1 MSRIKITISSLF
13 QKYNIEL
20 PSSTLLTPD
29 RQQNL
34 KNLLKD
40 YYTCLV
46 KHLKSE
52 HKEYQSA
59 LRLHKKILESKGE
72 VSADRK
78 EKLETLQTNF
88 EKLLSSAQTMSDLL
102 NETLPELPKDEQ
114 IQSGGVV
121 LDMIDDSNE
130 TQLDPWGDEETKSF
144 YVDLPDLRLFLPNYA
159 PKIPDPV
166 VSEEPA
172 LTEEALDMDI
182 VPEQLE
188 VEVEESTVLAEEV
201 GKCSTPEPILPEET
215 ASTAAGNSASGNR
228 QHFATFLKNL
238 VNCVNKELI
247 DSAAIEFL
255 LNLNTKSNRKK
266 LTTGI
271 FGVKR

>member
-1 MSRIKITISSLF
+1 M
-13 QKYNIEL
+13 
-20 PSSTLLTPD
+20 
-29 RQQNL
+29 
-34 KNLLKD
+34 
-40 YYTCLV
+40 V
-46 KHLKSE
+46 KHLKTE

-72 VSADRK
+72 VSSDRK
-78 EKLETLQTNF
+78 EKLDTLQTGF

-102 NETLPELPKDEQ
+102 NEVLPELPKDEQ
-114 IQSGGVV
+114 VQSGGVV
-121 LDMIDDSNE
+121 LDMIEDSND
-130 TQLDPWGDEETKSF
+130 TNLDPWGDEETKMF
-144 YVDLPDLRLFLPNYA
+144 YMELPDLRLFLPNYA
-159 PKIPDPV
+159 PKIQEPV
-166 VSEEPA
+166 QPEEAP

-182 VPEQLE
+182 EPEQLE
-188 VEVEESTVLAEEV
+188 VEESAVLVEEG
-201 GKCSTPEPILPEET
+201 GKSSTPEPVLPEESTPT
-215 ASTAAGNSASGNR
+215 ATGQTVAGNR

-266 LTTGI
+266 LTTAI

>member
-1 MSRIKITISSLF
+1 M
-13 QKYNIEL
+13 
-20 PSSTLLTPD
+20 
-29 RQQNL
+29 
-34 KNLLKD
+34 
-40 YYTCLV
+40 V
-46 KHLKSE
+46 KHLKIE

-72 VSADRK
+72 VSSDRK
-78 EKLETLQTNF
+78 EKLEQLQTSF
-88 EKLLSSAQTMSDLL
+88 DKLLSSAQTMSDLL
-102 NETLPELPKDEQ
+102 DETLQELPKDEQ
-114 IQSGGVV
+114 VQSGGVV

-130 TQLDPWGDEETKSF
+130 SQLDPWGDEETKSF
-144 YVDLPDLRLFLPNYA
+144 YTDLPDLRLFLPNYA
-159 PKIPDPV
+159 PKCQDPV
-166 VSEEPA
+166 QSDEPA

-182 VPEQLE
+182 EPEQLE
-188 VEVEESTVLAEEV
+188 VEESTLESALEAAVLAEET
-201 GKCSTPEPILPEET
+201 GKSSTPEPVLADESAAT
-215 ASTAAGNSASGNR
+215 ASGSTAGGNR

-266 LTTGI
+266 LTTAI

>member
-1 MSRIKITISSLF
+1 M
-13 QKYNIEL
+13 
-20 PSSTLLTPD
+20 
-29 RQQNL
+29 
-34 KNLLKD
+34 
-40 YYTCLV
+40 
-46 KHLKSE
+46 KHLKTE

-72 VSADRK
+72 VSSDRK
-78 EKLETLQTNF
+78 EKLDALQSGY
-88 EKLLSSAQTMSDLL
+88 EKLISSAQAMSDLL

-114 IQSGGVV
+114 VQSGVV
-121 LDMIDDSNE
+121 LDMIDDSND

-144 YVDLPDLRLFLPNYA
+144 YTELPDLRLFLPNYA
-159 PKIPDPV
+159 PKIPEPV
-166 VSEEPA
+166 QTDEAA

-182 VPEQLE
+182 QPEQLE
-188 VEVEESTVLAEEV
+188 VEESAVLPEEGGKAEDGKGEDGKAEDGKSGTPEPVLPEEST
-201 GKCSTPEPILPEET
+201 STGT
-215 ASTAAGNSASGNR
+215 GASAGGTK
-228 QHFATFLKNL
+228 QQFATFLKNL

-266 LTTGI
+266 LTTSI

>member
-1 MSRIKITISSLF
+1 M
-13 QKYNIEL
+13 
-20 PSSTLLTPD
+20 
-29 RQQNL
+29 
-34 KNLLKD
+34 
-40 YYTCLV
+40 

-102 NETLPELPKDEQ
+102 NDSLPELPKDEQ

-130 TQLDPWGDEETKSF
+130 MQLDPWDDEETKSF
-144 YVDLPDLRLFLPNYA
+144 YTDLPDLRLFLPNYA

-188 VEVEESTVLAEEV
+188 ADVESVESAVLAEEV
-201 GKCSTPEPILPEET
+201 AKCSTPEPVLPEET
-215 ASTAAGNSASGNR
+215 ASTAAGSNASGNR

-266 LTTGI
+266 LTTAI

>member
-1 MSRIKITISSLF
+1 M
-13 QKYNIEL
+13 
-20 PSSTLLTPD
+20 
-29 RQQNL
+29 
-34 KNLLKD
+34 
-40 YYTCLV
+40 
-46 KHLKSE
+46 KHLKTE

-72 VSADRK
+72 VSSDRK
-78 EKLETLQTNF
+78 EKLEALQTSF
-88 EKLLSSAQTMSDLL
+88 EKLISSAQAMSDLL

-114 IQSGGVV
+114 GQSGGVV
-121 LDMIDDSNE
+121 LDMIDDSND

-144 YVDLPDLRLFLPNYA
+144 YTDLPDLRLFLPNYA
-159 PKIPDPV
+159 PKIQDPV
-166 VSEEPA
+166 QSDEPA

-188 VEVEESTVLAEEV
+188 VEESTVNVEES
-201 GKCSTPEPILPEET
+201 GKSSTPEPILPEET
-215 ASTAAGNSASGNR
+215 TSTASSSSASSNK
-228 QHFATFLKNL
+228 QQFATFLKNL

-266 LTTGI
+266 LTTTI

>member
-1 MSRIKITISSLF
+1 MNQYLFHICFLLF
-13 QKYNIEL
+13 QKYKTEL
-20 PSSTLLTPD
+20 PSSTLLTSE

-46 KHLKSE
+46 KHLKIE

-72 VSADRK
+72 VSSDRK
-78 EKLETLQTNF
+78 EKLESLQTSF
-88 EKLLSSAQTMSDLL
+88 EKLISSAQTMSDLL

-114 IQSGGVV
+114 MQSGGVV
-121 LDMIDDSNE
+121 LDIIDDTNE
-130 TQLDPWGDEETKSF
+130 MQLDPWGDDETKSF
-144 YVDLPDLRLFLPNYA
+144 YIDLPDLRLFLPNYA
-159 PKIPDPV
+159 PKIQDPV
-166 VSEEPA
+166 QSDEPA

-188 VEVEESTVLAEEV
+188 VEESAVLVEES
-201 GKCSTPEPILPEET
+201 GKSSTPEPILPEET
-215 ASTAAGNSASGNR
+215 TSTATSNSSSGNR

-266 LTTGI
+266 LTTAI

>member
-1 MSRIKITISSLF
+1 M
-13 QKYNIEL
+13 
-20 PSSTLLTPD
+20 LTSD

-40 YYTCLV
+40 YYTCLI
-46 KHLKSE
+46 KHLKTE

-72 VSADRK
+72 VSSDRK
-78 EKLETLQTNF
+78 EKLEALQSSY
-88 EKLLSSAQTMSDLL
+88 EKLISSAQSMSDLL

-114 IQSGGVV
+114 VHSGVV
-121 LDMIDDSNE
+121 LDMIEDSND

-144 YVDLPDLRLFLPNYA
+144 YTELPDLRLFLPNYA
-159 PKIPDPV
+159 PKIPEPV
-166 VSEEPA
+166 QTDEPT

-188 VEVEESTVLAEEV
+188 VEESAVLPEDS
-201 GKCSTPEPILPEET
+201 GKMEDGKMEDGKSSTPEPVLPEE
-215 ASTAAGNSASGNR
+215 STSTSTGSSSSTK
-228 QHFATFLKNL
+228 QQFATFLKNL

-266 LTTGI
+266 LTTTI

>member
-1 MSRIKITISSLF
+1 MKT
-13 QKYNIEL
+13 
-20 PSSTLLTPD
+20 
-29 RQQNL
+29 
-34 KNLLKD
+34 
-40 YYTCLV
+40 
-46 KHLKSE
+46 E

-72 VSADRK
+72 VSSDRK
-78 EKLETLQTNF
+78 EKLEALQTSY
-88 EKLLSSAQTMSDLL
+88 EKLLSSAQAMSDLL
-102 NETLPELPKDEQ
+102 NESMPELPKDEQ
-114 IQSGGVV
+114 VQSGGVV
-121 LDMIDDSNE
+121 LDMIDDSND

-159 PKIPDPV
+159 PKFQDPV
-166 VSEEPA
+166 VPEEPT

-188 VEVEESTVLAEEV
+188 VEESAVLAEET
-201 GKCSTPEPILPEET
+201 GKSSTPEPILPEEAV
-215 ASTAAGNSASGNR
+215 ASSSTGNTGGNR
-228 QHFATFLKNL
+228 QQFATFLKNL

-266 LTTGI
+266 LTTSI
-271 FGVKR
+271 FGVKRYSFLFSTRFSHKINTFFIKNILLKYTF

>member
-1 MSRIKITISSLF
+1 M
-13 QKYNIEL
+13 EL

-72 VSADRK
+72 VSSDRK
-78 EKLETLQTNF
+78 EKLEALQTSY

-102 NETLPELPKDEQ
+102 NEQLPELPKDEQ
-114 IQSGGVV
+114 VQGGGVV
-121 LDMIDDSNE
+121 LDMIDDSNDIN
-130 TQLDPWGDEETKSF
+130 LDPWGDDETKSF
-144 YVDLPDLRLFLPNYA
+144 YTDLPDLRLFLPNYA
-159 PKIPDPV
+159 PKIQDPV

-188 VEVEESTVLAEEV
+188 VEESTVLAEEA
-201 GKCSTPEPILPEET
+201 GKSSTPEPVLPEET
-215 ASTAAGNSASGNR
+215 TTTATEKNASGNR

-266 LTTGI
+266 LTTAI

>member
-1 MSRIKITISSLF
+1 M
-13 QKYNIEL
+13 
-20 PSSTLLTPD
+20 
-29 RQQNL
+29 
-34 KNLLKD
+34 
-40 YYTCLV
+40 

-78 EKLETLQTNF
+78 EKLEALQSNY
-88 EKLLSSAQTMSDLL
+88 EKLISSAQTMSDLL
-102 NETLPELPKDEQ
+102 NEPLPELPKDEQ
-114 IQSGGVV
+114 VQSGGVV
-121 LDMIDDSNE
+121 LDIIDDSNDI
-130 TQLDPWGDEETKSF
+130 QLDPWGDEETKSF
-144 YVDLPDLRLFLPNYA
+144 YTDLPDLRLFLPNYA
-159 PKIPDPV
+159 PKIQDPV
-166 VSEEPA
+166 QSDEPA

-188 VEVEESTVLAEEV
+188 VEESTVLAEET
-201 GKCSTPEPILPEET
+201 GKSSTPEPVLPEET
-215 ASTAAGNSASGNR
+215 TTTTTGSNSSGNR

-266 LTTGI
+266 LTTTI
-271 FGVKR
+271 FGVKRLSALE

>member
-1 MSRIKITISSLF
+1 M
-13 QKYNIEL
+13 
-20 PSSTLLTPD
+20 
-29 RQQNL
+29 
-34 KNLLKD
+34 LKD

-46 KHLKSE
+46 KHLKIE

-72 VSADRK
+72 VSSDRR
-78 EKLETLQTNF
+78 EKLETLQSNYD
-88 EKLLSSAQTMSDLL
+88 KLIASAQSIADLL

-114 IQSGGVV
+114 VQSGVV
-121 LDMIDDSNE
+121 LDMIDDSNDI
-130 TQLDPWGDEETKSF
+130 QLDPWGDEETKSF
-144 YVDLPDLRLFLPNYA
+144 YIDLPDLRLFLPNYL
-159 PKIPDPV
+159 PKIP
-166 VSEEPA
+166 EPIQSDEPT

-188 VEVEESTVLAEEV
+188 VEESAILPDESTKMED
-201 GKCSTPEPILPEET
+201 GKCSTPEPVLPEESAA
-215 ASTAAGNSASGNR
+215 ASAGGSSSSSK
-228 QHFATFLKNL
+228 QQFATFLKNL

-266 LTTGI
+266 LTTTI